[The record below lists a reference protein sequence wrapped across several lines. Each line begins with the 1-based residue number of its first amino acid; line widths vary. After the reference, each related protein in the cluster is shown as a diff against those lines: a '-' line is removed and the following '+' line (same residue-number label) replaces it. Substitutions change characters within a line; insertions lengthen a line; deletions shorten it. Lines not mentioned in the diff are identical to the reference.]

1 VTKLPWEYLFDS
13 FSRQNFPDLY
23 DASWIASLVL
33 LVGLVVLYNIRT
45 RQLHRHRI
53 YVDMY
58 EWLLW
63 AGVATFGLH
72 LVASLFVFDFFL
84 VLAILTIGLGTMVWV
99 RFRRFPP
106 MLHTYEQ
113 ILARQRYLSRQ
124 KFTRPEATIRRRPA
138 RRSRKARR

>member
-1 VTKLPWEYLFDS
+1 MTKLPWEYLFDS

-33 LVGLVVLYNIRT
+33 LVGLVVLYNVRT

-53 YVDMY
+53 YIDLY

-72 LVASLFVFDFFL
+72 LIASLFVFDFFL
-84 VLAILTIGLGTMVWV
+84 VVAILVIGLGTMVWI

-106 MLHTYEQ
+106 MLHAYEQ
-113 ILARQRYLSRQ
+113 ILARQRYVSRQ
-124 KFTRPEATIRRRPA
+124 KFARPEATIRRRPA
-138 RRSRKARR
+138 RRSRRTRR